1 MNINTS
7 HQNSD
12 SEVVFLDIF
21 QIRRD
26 GGTQPRTA
34 IHSPTMEPTFGS
46 PIDKVQKKYEIGRI
60 IQALRVA
67 NYTES
72 LNSKYSVSRTH
83 EVQ

>member
-1 MNINTS
+1 MLAIAT
-7 HQNSD
+7 
-12 SEVVFLDIF
+12 
-21 QIRRD
+21 QIAVALI
-26 GGTQPRTA
+26 QA
-34 IHSPTMEPTFGS
+34 EAYANLEPTFGS